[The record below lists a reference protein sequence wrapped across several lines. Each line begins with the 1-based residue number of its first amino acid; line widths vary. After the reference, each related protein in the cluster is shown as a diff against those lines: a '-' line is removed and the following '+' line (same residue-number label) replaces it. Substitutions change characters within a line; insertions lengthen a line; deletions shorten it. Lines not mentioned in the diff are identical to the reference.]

1 MAIFFFFLG
10 CGRSFYLGL
19 SHASP
24 LEKFMGSTQKRK
36 KTTLEVKEFN
46 DFLYFLEENLM
57 T

>member
-1 MAIFFFFLG
+1 MGFFLG
-10 CGRSFYLGL
+10 GGGYGRSFYLGL
-19 SHASP
+19 SHVCP
-24 LEKFMGSTQKRK
+24 LEEFMGSTQKRK

>member
-1 MAIFFFFLG
+1 MAIFFFLG

-24 LEKFMGSTQKRK
+24 LEKFIGSTQKRK